1 AKVEDPHSSVSV
13 TDDSTSRSRDDSR
26 KKNKHLR
33 TVFLIRNGE
42 VYKFFISKSEADST
56 LSPARPT
63 LAVTAPPDEPT
74 TGASDGR
81 PDVIVC
87 EKSERRVQL
96 RPPLSFCSGSTSL
109 SGSEDATSL
118 PLVASR
124 PFAVLLRLRVTQIVA
139 GIVTVLF
146 GTVACLDSTTRSTL
160 GFGIPAG
167 ALTVLAA
174 ALHMQAS
181 RRQFHAALAGSSTLF
196 FGSGG
201 SRQAPL
207 LHVLRPLLP
216 TLACVLASL
225 LLLALA
231 CMALGGQDRNL
242 VALGIF
248 QSITALVV
256 LSTEAIVWALRWH
269 WTIKSQY

>member
-1 AKVEDPHSSVSV
+1 M
-13 TDDSTSRSRDDSR
+13 
-26 KKNKHLR
+26 
-33 TVFLIRNGE
+33 
-42 VYKFFISKSEADST
+42 
-56 LSPARPT
+56 
-63 LAVTAPPDEPT
+63 
-74 TGASDGR
+74 
-81 PDVIVC
+81 
-87 EKSERRVQL
+87 
-96 RPPLSFCSGSTSL
+96 SFCSRSTSL
-109 SGSEDATSL
+109 SGSEETTSL

-146 GTVACLDSTTRSTL
+146 GTVACLDPTTRPTL

-201 SRQAPL
+201 SRQATL
-207 LHVLRPLLP
+207 LQVIRPLLP

-225 LLLALA
+225 LLLVLA
-231 CMALGGQDRNL
+231 CMALGGNDRNL
-242 VALGIF
+242 VALGVLH
-248 QSITALVV
+248 SISALVV
-256 LSTEAIVWALRWH
+256 LCTEALVWALRWH
-269 WTIKSQY
+269 WTVKSHY